1 MTDSQDLADEPLRWF
16 PHDADAA
23 GDPKC
28 RRLMRKTGAAGY
40 GRWWLLC
47 EALASEPGHRIR
59 VKTTTDLENL
69 AVLLDL
75 DCAEE
80 ATEFIEDLL
89 AVGLLTSNDGFVSS
103 PRMDANAERSG
114 KSKERSRRA
123 AIARWSGQK

>member
-1 MTDSQDLADEPLRWF
+1 MTDCQDLADEPLRWF

-47 EALASEPGHRIR
+47 EALASEPGHHIS

-89 AVGLLTSNDGFVSS
+89 TIGLLTSNDGFVSS

-114 KSKERSRRA
+114 KTKERRRHA